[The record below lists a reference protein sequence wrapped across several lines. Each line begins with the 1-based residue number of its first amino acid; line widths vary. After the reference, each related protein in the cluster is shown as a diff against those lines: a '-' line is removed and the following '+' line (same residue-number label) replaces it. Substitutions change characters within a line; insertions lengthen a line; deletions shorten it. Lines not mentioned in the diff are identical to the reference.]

1 MEKVDV
7 IDDYLNRQK
16 RRVLYHQMGEL
27 GLQLV
32 PYTMYQIFED
42 GTDIVKG
49 WKIKG

>member
-7 IDDYLNRQK
+7 IDDYLNGQK
-16 RRVLYHQMGEL
+16 RRVLYPQMGEM

>member
-16 RRVLYHQMGEL
+16 RRVLYPQMGEM

-49 WKIKG
+49 WKIKE